1 MYPTCRTDGVWRSL
15 VARPLWERKVVG
27 SNPATPT
34 ITGDKIA
41 LWGASAVRLLC
52 KLRVCVFISAGRD
65 PLRTHQ
71 RMQQNTTRQPQGDRT
86 VKSAVENLNPTRVRL
101 TVEVPF
107 EELKPSLDAAY
118 KKINQ
123 QVSVPGFRKGKIPA
137 RVIDQRFGR
146 GAVLEEAVND
156 ALPKFYTEAVNE
168 GELNPLGQPEVDI
181 TELKDNE
188 LLAFTAEVDIRPAI
202 EIPDYSGIEV
212 TVDSVEV
219 SDEDIDQSIEQLRDR
234 FATTSAVERAAAE
247 GDVVVID
254 LEAKVDGEVLEDG
267 VAQGVTY
274 TIGSGELLDGIDEA
288 VTGLEA
294 GGSTTFTSELKGGSA
309 QGKEAEVSVEVSE
322 VKARELPE
330 LDDDFAQLASEFD
343 TLEELRADSRKR
355 LERTKKFEQATQAQ
369 EKVLDALLE
378 LVEVPIPE
386 KLLEDE
392 VNTRKHNLEH
402 HQLGQ
407 MGLNLESYLQMQG
420 KTAEEFDAEL
430 KEQAE
435 KGIRTQFVLDELVNK
450 EQLSVG
456 QEELTEHLMRRA
468 QSSGMSPDQ
477 FAQAVVEGGQVPMLV
492 GEVARGKA
500 LAVVVEAAKVVD
512 DKGET
517 VDLDDEDETGET
529 VEATSEEGAEAA
541 AEETQA
547 EGDKQDKAES

>member
-1 MYPTCRTDGVWRSL
+1 M
-15 VARPLWERKVVG
+15 
-27 SNPATPT
+27 
-34 ITGDKIA
+34 
-41 LWGASAVRLLC
+41 
-52 KLRVCVFISAGRD
+52 
-65 PLRTHQ
+65 
-71 RMQQNTTRQPQGDRT
+71 
-86 VKSAVENLNPTRVRL
+86 KSAVETLNPTRVRL

-123 QVSVPGFRKGKIPA
+123 QVTVPGFRKGKIPA

-156 ALPKFYTEAVNE
+156 ALPKFYTDAVNE

-188 LLAFTAEVDIRPAI
+188 LLAFTAEVDVRPTI

-219 SDEDIDQSIEQLRDR
+219 SDEDIDNAVEQLRDR
-234 FATTSAVERAAAE
+234 FATTSVVERAAAE
-247 GDVVVID
+247 GDVVVVD
-254 LEAKVDGEVLEDG
+254 LEAKVEGEVLEDG
-267 VAQGVTY
+267 VANGVNY
-274 TIGSGELLDGIDEA
+274 TIGSGELLEGIDEA

-294 GGSTTFTSELKGGSA
+294 DGSATFTSELKGGSA
-309 QGKEAEVSVEVSE
+309 KGKEAEVTVKVSE

-343 TLEELRADSRKR
+343 TLEELRADTRRR
-355 LERTKKFEQATQAQ
+355 LEQSKKFDQATQAQ

-392 VNTRKHNLEH
+392 IQTRKHNLEH

-407 MGLNLESYLQMQG
+407 MGLTLDAYLEIQE
-420 KTAEEFDAEL
+420 KTAEEFEAEL

-435 KGIRTQFVLDELVNK
+435 KGIKTQFVLDELVNK
-450 EQLSVG
+450 EKLSVG

-517 VDLDDEDETGET
+517 VDLEDDDEAAET
-529 VEATSEEGAEAA
+529 VEAVETA
-541 AEETQA
+541 AEEPAVEEADAKA
-547 EGDKQDKAES
+547 EKAAEAEEADKGGDKAEG

>member
-1 MYPTCRTDGVWRSL
+1 M
-15 VARPLWERKVVG
+15 
-27 SNPATPT
+27 
-34 ITGDKIA
+34 
-41 LWGASAVRLLC
+41 
-52 KLRVCVFISAGRD
+52 
-65 PLRTHQ
+65 
-71 RMQQNTTRQPQGDRT
+71 
-86 VKSAVENLNPTRVRL
+86 KSAVENLNPTRVRL

-123 QVSVPGFRKGKIPA
+123 QVTVPGFRKGKIPA
-137 RVIDQRFGR
+137 RIIDQRFGR

-156 ALPKFYTEAVNE
+156 ALPKFYTDAVNE

-188 LLAFTAEVDIRPAI
+188 LLTFTAEVDIRPTI

-219 SDEDIDQSIEQLRDR
+219 SDEDVDTSVEQLRER
-234 FATTSAVERAAAE
+234 FATTTPVERAAAE
-247 GDVVVID
+247 GDIVVID

-267 VAQGVTY
+267 VATGVTY

-294 GGSTTFTSELKGGSA
+294 GGEATFTSELKGGSA
-309 QGKEAEVSVEVSE
+309 QGKEAEVSVKVTE

-355 LERTKKFEQATQAQ
+355 LERSKKFEQATQAQ
-369 EKVLDALLE
+369 EKVLDALLA

-392 VNTRKHNLEH
+392 INTRKHNLEH

-407 MGLNLESYLQMQG
+407 MGLNLDSYLQMQG

-517 VDLDDEDETGET
+517 VDLDDEEDETGET
-529 VEATSEEGAEAA
+529 VEATSEAAEAA
-541 AEETQA
+541 EEPAKAEAEAAEEPAVSQ
-547 EGDKQDKAES
+547 EKQDKAEG

>member
-1 MYPTCRTDGVWRSL
+1 M
-15 VARPLWERKVVG
+15 
-27 SNPATPT
+27 
-34 ITGDKIA
+34 
-41 LWGASAVRLLC
+41 
-52 KLRVCVFISAGRD
+52 
-65 PLRTHQ
+65 
-71 RMQQNTTRQPQGDRT
+71 
-86 VKSAVENLNPTRVRL
+86 KSAVETLNPTRVRL

-123 QVSVPGFRKGKIPA
+123 QVTVPGFRKGKIPA

-156 ALPKFYTEAVNE
+156 ALPKFYTDAVNE

-188 LLAFTAEVDIRPAI
+188 LLAFTAEVDVRPAI

-219 SDEDIDQSIEQLRDR
+219 SDEDIDKAVEQLRDR

-247 GDVVVID
+247 GDVVVVD
-254 LEAKVDGEVLEDG
+254 LEAKVEGEVLEDG
-267 VAQGVTY
+267 VANGVNY
-274 TIGSGELLDGIDEA
+274 TIGSGELLEGIDEA

-294 GGSTTFTSELKGGSA
+294 GGSATFTSELKGGSA
-309 QGKEAEVSVEVSE
+309 KGQEAEVSVKVSE

-343 TLEELRADSRKR
+343 TLEELRADTRAR
-355 LERTKKFEQATQAQ
+355 LERSKKFDQATQAQ
-369 EKVLDALLE
+369 EKVLDALLA

-392 VNTRKHNLEH
+392 IQTRKHNLEH

-407 MGLNLESYLQMQG
+407 MGLTLDAYLQMQE
-420 KTAEEFDAEL
+420 KTAEEFEAEL

-435 KGIRTQFVLDELVNK
+435 KGIKTQFVLDELVNK
-450 EQLSVG
+450 EKLSVG

-517 VDLDDEDETGET
+517 VDLDDDEDEAAEAAEAGET
-529 VEATSEEGAEAA
+529 VEAATEEPAAEAA
-541 AEETQA
+541 AEESDSQA
-547 EGDKQDKAES
+547 GEADKGGDKAEG

>member
-1 MYPTCRTDGVWRSL
+1 M
-15 VARPLWERKVVG
+15 
-27 SNPATPT
+27 
-34 ITGDKIA
+34 
-41 LWGASAVRLLC
+41 
-52 KLRVCVFISAGRD
+52 
-65 PLRTHQ
+65 
-71 RMQQNTTRQPQGDRT
+71 
-86 VKSAVENLNPTRVRL
+86 KSAVETLNPTRVRL

-123 QVSVPGFRKGKIPA
+123 QVTVPGFRKGKVPA

-168 GELNPLGQPEVDI
+168 GDLNPLGQPEVDI

-188 LLAFTAEVDIRPAI
+188 LLAFTAEVDVRPSI
-202 EIPDYSGIEV
+202 EIPDFSGIEV
-212 TVDSVEV
+212 EVDAIEV
-219 SDEDIDQSIEQLRDR
+219 SDEEVEKSVEQLRER
-234 FATTSAVERAAAE
+234 FAATSPVERAAAE
-247 GDVVVID
+247 GDVVTLD
-254 LEAKVDGEVLEDG
+254 LEASVEGEVLEDG
-267 VAQGVTY
+267 VAKGVSY

-294 GGSTTFTSELKGGSA
+294 GGSATFTSELKGGSA
-309 QGKEAEVSVEVSE
+309 AGKEAEVKVDVTA
-322 VKARELPE
+322 VAVRELPE

-343 TLEELRADSRKR
+343 TLEELKADSRKR
-355 LERTKKFEQATQAQ
+355 LEQSKKYEQATQAQ
-369 EKVLDALLE
+369 EKVLDALIG

-392 VNTRKHNLEH
+392 IGTRKHNLEH

-407 MGLNLESYLQMQG
+407 MGLDLEAYLKIQE
-420 KTAEEFDAEL
+420 KSAEEFEAEL

-435 KGIRTQFVLDELVNK
+435 KGIKTQFVLDELVSR

-500 LAVVVEAAKVVD
+500 LALVVEAATVKD
-512 DKGET
+512 TNGEA
-517 VDLDDEDETGET
+517 VDLDDEDETAETVTAEEPAAAADEAET
-529 VEATSEEGAEAA
+529 VETAEAA
-541 AEETQA
+541 EEKPEA
-547 EGDKQDKAES
+547 

>member
-1 MYPTCRTDGVWRSL
+1 M
-15 VARPLWERKVVG
+15 
-27 SNPATPT
+27 
-34 ITGDKIA
+34 
-41 LWGASAVRLLC
+41 
-52 KLRVCVFISAGRD
+52 
-65 PLRTHQ
+65 
-71 RMQQNTTRQPQGDRT
+71 
-86 VKSAVENLNPTRVRL
+86 KSAVENLNPTRVRL

-123 QVSVPGFRKGKIPA
+123 QVTVPGFRKGKIPA

-188 LLAFTAEVDIRPAI
+188 LLAFTAEVDIRPSI

-219 SDEDIDQSIEQLRDR
+219 SDEDIDASVEQLRDR
-234 FATTSAVERAAAE
+234 FATTTAAVERPAAE

-294 GGSTTFTSELKGGSA
+294 GGSATFTSELKGGSA
-309 QGKEAEVSVEVSE
+309 QGKEAEVSVQVSE

-355 LERTKKFEQATQAQ
+355 LAQTKKFEQATQAQ

-392 VNTRKHNLEH
+392 INTRKHNLEH

-407 MGLNLESYLQMQG
+407 MGLNLDSYLEMQG

-430 KEQAE
+430 REQAE

-529 VEATSEEGAEAA
+529 VEATAGESAEESTEAAEASA
-541 AEETQA
+541 DDTPA